1 MERKYLAFCFLMIT
15 SDRFMIFFSA
25 IVSTASCNVVLFYN
39 GVAFFEENKIEASD
53 FFKSNSKAP
62 AASVNTLMLVVLL

>member
-25 IVSTASCNVVLFYN
+25 IVSAASCNVVLFYN
-39 GVAFFEENKIEASD
+39 GVAFFEENKIEAS
-53 FFKSNSKAP
+53 
-62 AASVNTLMLVVLL
+62 